1 MVQMVGRGAQVT
13 IYPLLPLSG
22 SFPTNSS
29 FGTVPQSEFVGI
41 KQMECMTGQTLTL
54 CPKTHLQDFA
64 TSYER
69 NEKTSFLSKLFLD
82 QLLEERK
89 AIHSSPSM
97 NAISNIFRSG
107 HDLDVDRQVYH
118 LKTALYHMKERNSIP
133 TLMDPANALE
143 NRSFKR
149 SKKC

>member
-1 MVQMVGRGAQVT
+1 MHR
-13 IYPLLPLSG
+13 
-22 SFPTNSS
+22 
-29 FGTVPQSEFVGI
+29 
-41 KQMECMTGQTLTL
+41 TGQTLTL
-54 CPKTHLQDFA
+54 CPKAHLQDFA